1 MSLTRDQMQIKLAEC
16 QESEDFYNLYLLY
29 FGEEVPKQQV
39 SNAGDEIDLII
50 DALIDNKKIEKK
62 ELPELWD

>member
-1 MSLTRDQMQIKLAEC
+1 MALTRDQLQIKLAEC
-16 QESEDFYNLYLLY
+16 QESEDFYNLYLLN
-29 FGEEVPKQQV
+29 FGEEVPKQYV

>member
-1 MSLTRDQMQIKLAEC
+1 MSLTRDQLQIKLAEC
-16 QESEDFYNLYLLY
+16 QESEDFYNLYLLN
-29 FGEEVPKQQV
+29 FGEEVPKQYV